1 MTDESS
7 KPMTPADWRK
17 VHAFGLPSGSI
28 RALLAIAI
36 FATTWALLVL
46 VPGKEV
52 PDYLRDLLFII
63 MGHYFA
69 SRHRAEQSRDAIGP
83 PPLYLPNGSVRILL
97 VIGCIA
103 VAAVLFRRGQL
114 TDLEANPGV
123 VTLLMVGGF
132 LLGVVMNAVY
142 SWWKARGH
150 QSPRIVEDLRAGITV
165 VAAGLLVLL
174 IVNRLFPFLPPE
186 TLHSLAA
193 GRGRLGPYGPEHL
206 LAAVV
211 GFYFG
216 SRS

>member
-1 MTDESS
+1 MIKDHSI
-7 KPMTPADWRK
+7 AQDQVDWRK
-17 VHAFGLPSGSI
+17 HHAFGLPSGSI

-36 FATTWALLVL
+36 FATTWMLLV
-46 VPGKEV
+46 VRPAREI

-69 SRHRAEQSRDAIGP
+69 SRRRVVQSPEIGP
-83 PPLYLPNGSVRILL
+83 PPLYLPNGSVRVLL
-97 VIGCIA
+97 VLGSGI
-103 VAAVLFRRGQL
+103 VAFVLFRRGQL
-114 TDLEANPGV
+114 TNLEENPGV

-142 SWWKARGH
+142 TWWKDRGH
-150 QSPRIVEDLRAGITV
+150 SSPRIVEDLRAMMSI
-165 VAAGLLVLL
+165 VAAGLLILL
-174 IVNRLFPFLPPE
+174 VVNHLYPMMPQ
-186 TLHSLAA
+186 
-193 GRGRLGPYGPEHL
+193 GRLDAIFSGWGRFGPYGSEHL